1 MEKSVQFHLRV
12 PLYALH
18 GRNSCPTCG
27 ASQWFVGR
35 IIAECACCG
44 DTLPINAAVRPLQP
58 QPLGTIA
65 A

>member
-1 MEKSVQFHLRV
+1 ERSVPFHTRV

-18 GRNSCPTCG
+18 GRDSCPTCG

-35 IIAECACCG
+35 VIAECACCG
-44 DTLPINAAVRPLQP
+44 DTLPINAAVRPLQVTK
-58 QPLGTIA
+58 LDTIA

>member
-1 MEKSVQFHLRV
+1 MNRSIVMSGRT
-12 PLYALH
+12 PNYALH
-18 GRNSCPTCG
+18 APNACPTCG

-44 DTLPINAAVRPLQP
+44 DTLPINASARPYQMA
-58 QPLGTIA
+58 QMRGIA